1 MAAIGQHSKVEFF
14 NMWKVKDLPFVG
26 LPDEKEKVA
35 KLYHQRVIF
44 EKRGRLPA
52 LFLVDKYGS
61 IAFAHYCSN
70 MYDIPA
76 NDKLLQVLAQTKS

>member
-1 MAAIGQHSKVEFF
+1 MIGQHSKVEFY
-14 NMWKVKDLPFVG
+14 NMWKIKDLPFIG

-35 KLYHQRVIF
+35 KLYNPRVIF

-52 LFLVDKYGS
+52 LFLVDLSGAV
-61 IAFAHYCSN
+61 AFAHYCSN

-76 NDKLLQVLAQTKS
+76 NDKLLQTLDELKS